1 VQFFHYLRTCPDLI
15 FSRRDSVIFCDSVLN
30 VVLVTVFFCETCLY
44 FLMVKNV
51 YNVGMGCYCHGQL
64 LFVFHMVTNVDVS

>member
-1 VQFFHYLRTCPDLI
+1 M
-15 FSRRDSVIFCDSVLN
+15 LN

-51 YNVGMGCYCHGQL
+51 YNVGMGCYCHRQL